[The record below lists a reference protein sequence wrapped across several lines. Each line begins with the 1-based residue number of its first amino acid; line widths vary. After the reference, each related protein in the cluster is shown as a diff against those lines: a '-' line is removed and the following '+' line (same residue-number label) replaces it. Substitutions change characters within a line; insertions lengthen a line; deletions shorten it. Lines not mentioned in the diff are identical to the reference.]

1 MNSSVVIGSAAASI
15 PGIIACVASGVLMVR
30 VRRLRREQ
38 RVLLPDGATGDL
50 IDLHA
55 QLRRDLAA
63 IEQEILQVGM
73 QVDSASELTARD
85 VARCLRV
92 NGVVRYDAYGE
103 LGGQQSW
110 SVALLDASSTGA
122 VMTCLHARDHARMYV
137 KDVTEGISTQRLSP
151 EEVEAIAL
159 ATTPTLSDVT

>member
-1 MNSSVVIGSAAASI
+1 MISSVLIGSVAAAI
-15 PGIIACVASGVLMVR
+15 PGVIACVVSGILMVR
-30 VRRLRREQ
+30 IRTLRRAQ
-38 RVLLPDGATGDL
+38 RVLLPDGGTIDL
-50 IDLHA
+50 IDVHA
-55 QLRRDLAA
+55 EFRRDLAA

-73 QVDSASELTARD
+73 QVDSAAQLTALD

-103 LGGQQSW
+103 MGGQQSW
-110 SVALLDASSTGA
+110 SVALLDASGTGA

-159 ATTPTLSDVT
+159 ATHHAVGEPA